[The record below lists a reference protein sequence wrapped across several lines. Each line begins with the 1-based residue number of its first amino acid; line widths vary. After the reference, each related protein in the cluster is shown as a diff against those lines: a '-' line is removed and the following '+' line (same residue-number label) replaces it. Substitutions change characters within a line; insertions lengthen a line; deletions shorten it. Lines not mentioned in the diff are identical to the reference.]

1 LPLVPITPESDI
13 RIDGLIAFIPG
24 FEALAISMLQ
34 KAQDLGAI
42 AVIFGSSYGNKLI
55 LSTILTMIH

>member
-1 LPLVPITPESDI
+1 
-13 RIDGLIAFIPG
+13 LIAFIPG

-42 AVIFGSSYGNKLI
+42 AVISGSSYGNQI
-55 LSTILTMIH
+55 IPWTILTMIH